1 MNRKQLQY
9 VIALSED
16 LNFSVVAEK
25 LGITQPALSKQVL
38 SLEKELDVK
47 LFDRNNIPMTLTA
60 AGEHFVAEAKKIIYR
75 EDQLLHSM
83 EDYKSGK
90 LGKLEIGISP
100 FRSLYLIP
108 NIVNK
113 VKEKFPGVTVVLHEE
128 GSDQLRKNAVEGK
141 YDFAVINLPVDES
154 VLDVR
159 LIEADTL
166 VLAVPEKFSE
176 NLPVSSKNSIPE
188 IDFRACKNI
197 PVVVVSPLQEM
208 RQLFDKLC
216 AEAEFTPN
224 VATEVVGVSTAWS
237 MARAG
242 VGATLLPLQFVKNF
256 DFEENMSFFILK
268 NCHYSRQPAIVTRRG
283 QYLSEYAKFA
293 IELLTKNNI

>member
-9 VIALSED
+9 VIELSED
-16 LNFSVVAEK
+16 LNFSVVAER
-25 LGITQPALSKQVL
+25 LGITQPALSKQIL

-60 AGEHFVAEAKKIIYR
+60 AGEHFVAEAKKLIYR
-75 EDQLLHSM
+75 EDQLVRSM

-113 VKEKFPGVTVVLHEE
+113 VKDKFPGVTVVLHEE
-128 GSDQLRKNAVEGK
+128 GSDTLRKNAAEGK
-141 YDFAVINLPVDES
+141 YDFAVVNLPVDES
-154 VLDVR
+154 VLDVT

-166 VLAVPEKFSE
+166 VLAVPEKLAETPPEAAKS
-176 NLPVSSKNSIPE
+176 SIPE
-188 IDFRACKNI
+188 IRLNDCKNL
-197 PVVVVSPLQEM
+197 PFVVVGPQQEM
-208 RQLFDKLC
+208 RQLFDKMC
-216 AEAEFTPN
+216 AEVDFTPN

-256 DFEENMSFFILK
+256 DFDENIALYKLK
-268 NCHYSRQPAIVTRRG
+268 TCQQSRQPAVVTRRG
-283 QYLSEYAKFA
+283 QYLSEYAKYA
-293 IELLTKNNI
+293 ISLLTEKSI

>member
-9 VIALSED
+9 VIELSED

-25 LGITQPALSKQVL
+25 HGISQPALSKQIL
-38 SLEKELDVK
+38 ALEKELDVK

-60 AGEHFVAEAKKIIYR
+60 AGEHFVVEAKKLIYR
-75 EDQLLHSM
+75 EDQLLRSM

-90 LGKLEIGISP
+90 SGKLEIGISP

-108 NIVNK
+108 SIVNK

-128 GSDQLRKNAVEGK
+128 GSDQLRKNAAEGK
-141 YDFAVINLPVDES
+141 YDFAVVNLPVDES
-154 VLDVR
+154 VLDVK

-166 VLAVPEKFSE
+166 VLAVPQKLAEA
-176 NLPVSSKNSIPE
+176 LPKASDNIPE
-188 IDFRACKNI
+188 IDLKDCKKLPFI
-197 PVVVVSPLQEM
+197 VVGHAQEM

-216 AEAEFTPN
+216 AEADFTPN

-242 VGATLLPLQFVKNF
+242 VGATLLPLQFVENF
-256 DFEENMSFFILK
+256 TFDESIAIYKLK
-268 NCHYSRQPAIVTRRG
+268 NCQQSRQPAIVTRRG
-283 QYLSEYAKFA
+283 QYLSKYAKYA
-293 IELLTKNNI
+293 IELLA

>member
-9 VIALSED
+9 VIELSEE
-16 LNFSVVAEK
+16 LNFSAVAEK
-25 LGITQPALSKQVL
+25 IGITQPALSKQVL

-47 LFDRNNIPMTLTA
+47 LFDRNNIPMTLTP
-60 AGEHFVAEAKKIIYR
+60 AGEHFIAEAKKLIYK
-75 EDQLLHSM
+75 EDQLLRSM

-108 NIVNK
+108 YIVNK

-128 GSDQLRKNAVEGK
+128 GSDLLRKNASEGK
-141 YDFAVINLPVDES
+141 YDFAVVNLPVDES
-154 VLDVR
+154 VLDVK

-176 NLPVSSKNSIPE
+176 NFPASSHNSIPE
-188 IDFRACKNI
+188 IELKDCKKL
-197 PVVVVSPLQEM
+197 PFVVVSPQQEM
-208 RQLFDKLC
+208 RQLFDKMC
-216 AEAEFTPN
+216 AEVDFTPD

-242 VGATLLPLQFVKNF
+242 VGATLLPLQFVENF
-256 DFEENMSFFILK
+256 DFDKSIALFKLK
-268 NCHYSRQPAIVTRRG
+268 NCQQSRQPAIVTRRG
-283 QYLSEYAKFA
+283 QYLSEYAKYA
-293 IELLTKNNI
+293 IELLTQKNI

>member
-1 MNRKQLQY
+1 
-9 VIALSED
+9 
-16 LNFSVVAEK
+16 
-25 LGITQPALSKQVL
+25 
-38 SLEKELDVK
+38 
-47 LFDRNNIPMTLTA
+47 MTLTA
-60 AGEHFVAEAKKIIYR
+60 AGEHFVAEAKKLIYR
-75 EDQLLHSM
+75 EDQLLRSM

-100 FRSLYLIP
+100 FRSLYLVPGI
-108 NIVNK
+108 INK

-141 YDFAVINLPVDES
+141 FDFAVVNLPVDES

-166 VLAVPEKFSE
+166 VLAVPKKLSEKLPSASE
-176 NLPVSSKNSIPE
+176 SNIPE
-188 IDFRACKNI
+188 IDLKDCKKL
-197 PVVVVSPLQEM
+197 PFVVVSPQQEM
-208 RQLFDKLC
+208 RQLFDKMC
-216 AEAEFTPN
+216 AEVDFTPD

-256 DFEENMSFFILK
+256 DFDDSIALYKLK
-268 NCHYSRQPAIVTRRG
+268 NCQHSRQPAIVTRRG
-283 QYLSEYAKFA
+283 QFVSEYAKYA
-293 IELLTKNNI
+293 IELLTQNK

>member
-9 VIALSED
+9 VIELSED

-25 LGITQPALSKQVL
+25 LGITQPALSKQIL

-47 LFDRNNIPMTLTA
+47 LFDRNNNPMTLTA
-60 AGEHFVAEAKKIIYR
+60 AGEHFVSEAKKLIYR
-75 EDQLLHSM
+75 EDQLIRSM

-100 FRSLYLIP
+100 FRSLYLMP
-108 NIVNK
+108 DIVKK
-113 VKEKFPGVTVVLHEE
+113 VKDEFPGVTVVLHEE
-128 GSDQLRKNAVEGK
+128 SSDQLRKNAVEGK
-141 YDFAVINLPVDES
+141 YDFAVVNLPVDES
-154 VLDVR
+154 VLDVK

-166 VLAVPEKFSE
+166 VLAVPEK
-176 NLPVSSKNSIPE
+176 LSKNFPVYTENSISE
-188 IDFRACKNI
+188 IDFKDCRDLPFI
-197 PVVVVSPLQEM
+197 VVSHSQEM
-208 RQLFDKLC
+208 RQLFDKMC
-216 AEAEFTPN
+216 AEAEFTPD

-256 DFEENMSFFILK
+256 DFDESIALYKLK
-268 NCHYSRQPAIVTRRG
+268 NCQQSRQPAIVIRRG
-283 QYLSEYAKFA
+283 QYLSEYAKYA
-293 IELLTKNNI
+293 IDLLSEK

>member
-9 VIALSED
+9 AIELSED

-25 LGITQPALSKQVL
+25 LGITQPALSKQIL
-38 SLEKELDVK
+38 SLEKEIDVK

-60 AGEHFVAEAKKIIYR
+60 AGEYFISEAKKLIYK
-75 EDQLLHSM
+75 EDQLIRSM

-108 NIVNK
+108 AIINK

-141 YDFAVINLPVDES
+141 YDFAVVNLPVDES
-154 VLDVR
+154 ILDVR

-166 VLAVPEKFSE
+166 VLAVPEKLAE
-176 NLPVSSKNSIPE
+176 NLPDTSKNSISE
-188 IDFRACKNI
+188 IDLKECKNL
-197 PVVVVSPLQEM
+197 PFVVVSPLQEM
-208 RQLFDKLC
+208 RQLFDKMC
-216 AEAEFTPN
+216 AEAEIVPN

-242 VGATLLPLQFVKNF
+242 VGATLLPLQFVNNF
-256 DFEENMSFFILK
+256 YFDESIALYKLK
-268 NCHYSRQPAIVTRRG
+268 NCQQSRQPAIVTRRG
-283 QYLSEYAKFA
+283 QYLSEYAKYA
-293 IELLTKNNI
+293 IELLTK

>member
-9 VIALSED
+9 VIELSED
-16 LNFSVVAEK
+16 LNFSVVAER
-25 LGITQPALSKQVL
+25 LGITQPALSKQIL

-60 AGEHFVAEAKKIIYR
+60 AGEHFVAEAKKLIYK
-75 EDQLLHSM
+75 EDQLVRSM

-108 NIVNK
+108 NIINM

-128 GSDQLRKNAVEGK
+128 GSDQLRKNAAEGK
-141 YDFAVINLPVDES
+141 YDFAVVNLPVDES
-154 VLDVR
+154 VLDVA
-159 LIEADTL
+159 LIEADNL
-166 VLAVPEKFSE
+166 VLAVPKKLAGI
-176 NLPVSSKNSIPE
+176 LPESSKNSIPE
-188 IDFRACKNI
+188 IHLKDCKKLAF
-197 PVVVVSPLQEM
+197 VVVSPQQEM
-208 RQLFDKLC
+208 RQLFDKMC
-216 AEAEFTPN
+216 AEADFTPD

-242 VGATLLPLQFVKNF
+242 VGATLLPLQFVNNF
-256 DFEENMSFFILK
+256 DFDESLALYKLK
-268 NCHYSRQPAIVTRRG
+268 NCQQSRQPAIVTRRG
-283 QYLSEYAKFA
+283 QYLSEYAKYA
-293 IELLTKNNI
+293 IELLTKKSI

>member
-9 VIALSED
+9 VIELSED

-25 LGITQPALSKQVL
+25 HGVSQPALSKQIL
-38 SLEKELDVK
+38 ALEKELDVK
-47 LFDRNNIPMTLTA
+47 LFDRNNIPMTMTA
-60 AGEHFVAEAKKIIYR
+60 AGEHFVVEAKKLIYR
-75 EDQLLHSM
+75 EDQLLRSM

-90 LGKLEIGISP
+90 SGKLEIGISP

-108 NIVNK
+108 DIIKK

-128 GSDQLRKNAVEGK
+128 GSDQLRKNAAEGK
-141 YDFAVINLPVDES
+141 YDFAVVNLPVDES

-166 VLAVPEKFSE
+166 VLAVPRGLAEA
-176 NLPVSSKNSIPE
+176 LPEASGDGIPE
-188 IDFRACKNI
+188 IDLKDCKKL
-197 PVVVVSPLQEM
+197 PFVVVGHAQEM
-208 RQLFDKLC
+208 RQLFDKMC
-216 AEAEFTPN
+216 AEADFTPD

-242 VGATLLPLQFVKNF
+242 VGATLLPLQFVENF
-256 DFEENMSFFILK
+256 SFDESISLYRLK
-268 NCHYSRQPAIVTRRG
+268 NCQQSRQPAIVTRRG
-283 QYLSEYAKFA
+283 QYISEYAKYA
-293 IELLTKNNI
+293 IGLLA

>member
-9 VIALSED
+9 VIGLSED

-25 LGITQPALSKQVL
+25 LGITQPALSKQIL
-38 SLEKELDVK
+38 ALEKELDVK

-60 AGEHFVAEAKKIIYR
+60 AGEHFVAEAKKLIYR
-75 EDQLLHSM
+75 EDQLVRSM

-108 NIVNK
+108 YIVNK

-141 YDFAVINLPVDES
+141 YDFAVVNLPVDES
-154 VLDVR
+154 VLDVS

-166 VLAVPEKFSE
+166 VLAVPEKLAE
-176 NLPVSSKNSIPE
+176 ALPESSKDSITE
-188 IDFRACKNI
+188 IELKDCKKL
-197 PVVVVSPLQEM
+197 PFVVVSPAQEM
-208 RQLFDKLC
+208 RQLFDKMC
-216 AEAEFTPN
+216 AEAEFTPD

-256 DFEENMSFFILK
+256 DFDESIALYKLK
-268 NCHYSRQPAIVTRRG
+268 NCQQTRQPAIVTRRG
-283 QYLSEYAKFA
+283 QFISEYAKYA
-293 IELLTKNNI
+293 IRLLTEKNI

>member
-9 VIALSED
+9 VIELSED

-25 LGITQPALSKQVL
+25 LGITQPALSKQIL
-38 SLEKELDVK
+38 SLEKELDIK

-60 AGEHFVAEAKKIIYR
+60 AGEHFVAEAKKLIYK
-75 EDQLLHSM
+75 EDQLIRSM

-108 NIVNK
+108 DIVSK

-141 YDFAVINLPVDES
+141 YDFAVVNLPVDES
-154 VLDVR
+154 VLDVK

-166 VLAVPEKFSE
+166 VLAVPQKLVGK
-176 NLPVSSKNSIPE
+176 LPASSKDHIPE
-188 IDFRACKNI
+188 IDLKSCKNI
-197 PVVVVSPLQEM
+197 PFVVVSPLQEM

-216 AEAEFTPN
+216 AEAEFTAD
-224 VATEVVGVSTAWS
+224 VSMEVVGVSTAWS

-242 VGATLLPLQFVKNF
+242 VGATLLPLQFAKNF
-256 DFEENMSFFILK
+256 DFDESISLYTLK
-268 NCHYSRQPAIVTRRG
+268 NCRYSRQPAVVTRRG
-283 QYLSEYAKFA
+283 QYLSEYAKYA
-293 IELLTKNNI
+293 IELLTK

>member
-9 VIALSED
+9 VIELSED

-25 LGITQPALSKQVL
+25 HGISQPALSKQIL
-38 SLEKELDVK
+38 ALEKELDVK
-47 LFDRNNIPMTLTA
+47 LFDRNNIPMTMTA
-60 AGEHFVAEAKKIIYR
+60 AGEHFVVEAKKLIYR
-75 EDQLLHSM
+75 EDQLLRSM

-90 LGKLEIGISP
+90 SGKLEIGISP

-108 NIVNK
+108 SIVNK

-128 GSDQLRKNAVEGK
+128 GSDQLRKNAAEGK
-141 YDFAVINLPVDES
+141 YDFAVVNLPVDES
-154 VLDVR
+154 VLDVK

-166 VLAVPEKFSE
+166 ILAVPRKLAEA
-176 NLPVSSKNSIPE
+176 LPEASDDIPE
-188 IDFRACKNI
+188 IDLKDCKKLPFI
-197 PVVVVSPLQEM
+197 VVGQAQEM

-216 AEAEFTPN
+216 AEADFTPN

-242 VGATLLPLQFVKNF
+242 VGATLLPLQFVENF
-256 DFEENMSFFILK
+256 AFDESIALYKLK
-268 NCHYSRQPAIVTRRG
+268 NCQQSRQPAIVTRRG
-283 QYLSEYAKFA
+283 QYLSKYAKYA
-293 IELLTKNNI
+293 IELLA

>member
-9 VIALSED
+9 AIELSED

-25 LGITQPALSKQVL
+25 LGITQPALSKQIL
-38 SLEKELDVK
+38 SLEKEIDVK

-60 AGEHFVAEAKKIIYR
+60 AGEYFISEAKKLIYK
-75 EDQLLHSM
+75 EDQLIRSM

-108 NIVNK
+108 AIINK

-141 YDFAVINLPVDES
+141 YDFAVVNLPVDES
-154 VLDVR
+154 ILDVR

-166 VLAVPEKFSE
+166 VLAVPEKLAE
-176 NLPVSSKNSIPE
+176 NLPDTSKNSISE
-188 IDFRACKNI
+188 IDLKECKNL
-197 PVVVVSPLQEM
+197 PFVVVSPLQEM
-208 RQLFDKLC
+208 RQLFDKMC
-216 AEAEFTPN
+216 AEAEFVPN

-242 VGATLLPLQFVKNF
+242 VGATLLPLQFVNNF
-256 DFEENMSFFILK
+256 YFDESIALYKLK
-268 NCHYSRQPAIVTRRG
+268 NCQQSRQPAIVTRRG
-283 QYLSEYAKFA
+283 QYLSEYAKYA
-293 IELLTKNNI
+293 IELLTK

>member
-9 VIALSED
+9 VIELSED
-16 LNFSVVAEK
+16 LNFSVVAER
-25 LGITQPALSKQVL
+25 LGITQPALSKQIL

-60 AGEHFVAEAKKIIYR
+60 AGEHFVAEAKKLIYK
-75 EDQLLHSM
+75 EDQLIRSM

-90 LGKLEIGISP
+90 LGKVEIGISP

-108 NIVNK
+108 YIVNK

-128 GSDQLRKNAVEGK
+128 GSDQLRKNAAEGK
-141 YDFAVINLPVDES
+141 YDFALVNLPVDES
-154 VLDVR
+154 VLDVK

-188 IDFRACKNI
+188 IDFKVCKSI
-197 PVVVVSPLQEM
+197 PFVVVSPLQEM

-216 AEAEFTPN
+216 AEAEFTPD

-256 DFEENMSFFILK
+256 DFDENMSLYTLK

-283 QYLSEYAKFA
+283 QYISEYAKYA
-293 IELLTKNNI
+293 IELLTQKNI

>member
-9 VIALSED
+9 VIELSED
-16 LNFSVVAEK
+16 LNFSVVAER

-38 SLEKELDVK
+38 ALEKELDIK

-60 AGEHFVAEAKKIIYR
+60 AGEHFVAEAKKLIYR
-75 EDQLLHSM
+75 EDQLVRSM
-83 EDYKSGK
+83 EDYKTGK

-108 NIVNK
+108 DIVNK
-113 VKEKFPGVTVVLHEE
+113 VKEKFPGVTVVLHED
-128 GSDQLRKNAVEGK
+128 GSDILRKNAVEGK
-141 YDFAVINLPVDES
+141 YDFAVVNLPVDES
-154 VLDVR
+154 VLDVK

-166 VLAVPEKFSE
+166 VLAVPEKFAF
-176 NLPVSSKNSIPE
+176 NLPTSSKNNIPE
-188 IDFRACKNI
+188 IDFKACKSI
-197 PVVVVSPLQEM
+197 PFVVVSPLQEM

-216 AEAEFTPN
+216 AEAEFTPD

-237 MARAG
+237 MSRAG

-256 DFEENMSFFILK
+256 DFDENMSLYTLK
-268 NCHYSRQPAIVTRRG
+268 NCHYSRQPAVVTRRG
-283 QYLSEYAKFA
+283 QFVSEYAKYA
-293 IELLTKNNI
+293 IGLLIQENG